1 MANSSVRNK
10 KTFVIVGILLAGV
23 VLALGLVGLG
33 LGLRHGRPAIDSL
46 LSRIDCYPEARWG
59 GGVVSRR
66 DCERRGCVF
75 DPVTDDDDGAASC
88 YVSAES
94 VLGAGYS
101 MTNITRRRN
110 GFTAALETNS
120 NHAQSDVT
128 IQPLN
133 AVLDVE
139 YAGEN
144 VLHLKVFAIVKLS
157 INHCEESEVIL

>member
-1 MANSSVRNK
+1 MEMANSSARNR
-10 KTFVIVGILLAGV
+10 KTYVIVGILLAGV
-23 VLALGLVGLG
+23 ILALGLGLG
-33 LGLRHGRPAIDSL
+33 LGLRHGRPAIDRL

-66 DCERRGCVF
+66 VCEHRGCLF
-75 DPVTDDDDGAASC
+75 DPVTDDDDGAAAC
-88 YVSAES
+88 YVSADC

-101 MTNITRRRN
+101 MTNITRRQN
-110 GFTAALETNS
+110 GLTAALETNS
-120 NHAQSDVT
+120 NHTQSDVT

-144 VLHLKVFAIVKLS
+144 VLHLKVFAIIKLLV
-157 INHCEESEVIL
+157 INRCEE